1 MYEPGWSLFI
11 AVEDTEQPWWSNLCA
26 CFPLSNCHCFEQKP
40 QRFSRRQA
48 AISPAHRGETASSGL
63 SVGRFERGMKT
74 AIVASGGRQST
85 NRIRQIVVQV
95 EALEFSYYLV
105 FVRSVFYSR
114 EVTNSVNRIYSTQE
128 AKG

>member
-1 MYEPGWSLFI
+1 
-11 AVEDTEQPWWSNLCA
+11 
-26 CFPLSNCHCFEQKP
+26 
-40 QRFSRRQA
+40 
-48 AISPAHRGETASSGL
+48 
-63 SVGRFERGMKT
+63 MKT

-114 EVTNSVNRIYSTQE
+114 EVTNSVDRIYSTQE